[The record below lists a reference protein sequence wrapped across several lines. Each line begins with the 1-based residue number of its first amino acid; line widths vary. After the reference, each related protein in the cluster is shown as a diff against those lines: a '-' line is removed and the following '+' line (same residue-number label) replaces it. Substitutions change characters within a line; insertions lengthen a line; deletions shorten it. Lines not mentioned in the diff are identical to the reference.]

1 MNEVLKRAKI
11 MERTSIQKII
21 RLWLGRRTRQR
32 DEHALRSW
40 LVSNSDADAK
50 REALFD
56 EWQRMDVAGDPAI
69 VREALGRFQD
79 RRDAYEDR
87 LQRRRRLM
95 RVFRVAASV
104 ALFVACGAAVWFG
117 SLYYYHA
124 GDTTLAELIVPE
136 DGLDS
141 VTLSDGTKVFV
152 NGGTALYY
160 PQSFNTRLGT
170 RDVYLLG
177 EANFTVAK
185 DRRHP
190 FIVHAGRLS
199 VQAVGTKFNVRAYPG
214 SDSIVTTMEEG
225 LIKVYDGK
233 MTAMMRPSDQMVYRR
248 GLRKVSMGRL
258 TNTAQ
263 VTSWTQGDLDFN
275 NASLTDIVNAIS
287 RHYNVDIAFDYAVDP
302 NKRFTMSFR
311 HNESLRSVL
320 DVIVLMGNDL
330 HYTISGRLVTFYHG
344 SR

>member
-1 MNEVLKRAKI
+1 

-32 DEHALRSW
+32 DEHALRTW
-40 LVSNSDADAK
+40 LVSDSDADAK

-104 ALFVACGAAVWFG
+104 ALLVVCGAAVWFG

-124 GDTTLAELIVPE
+124 GDTKLVELIVPH

-141 VTLSDGTKVFV
+141 VTLSDGTKVYV

-160 PQSFNTRLGT
+160 PKSFNTRLGT

-248 GLRKVSMGRL
+248 GLRKVSMGRV

>member
-1 MNEVLKRAKI
+1 

-21 RLWLGRRTRQR
+21 RLWLGRQTRQR
-32 DEHALRSW
+32 DEQALKTW
-40 LVSNSDADAK
+40 LVSSKDADEK
-50 REALFD
+50 REACFG
-56 EWQRMDVAGDPAI
+56 EWQQMNVAGDPKAT
-69 VREALGRFQD
+69 REALSRFQE

-95 RVFRVAASV
+95 RVLRVAASV
-104 ALFVACGAAVWFG
+104 ALLVVCGTAIWFG

-124 GDTTLAELIVPE
+124 GDTKLAELIVPE

-141 VTLSDGTKVFV
+141 VTLSDGTRVYV

-160 PQSFNTRLGT
+160 PKSFNKRLGT

-190 FIVHAGRLS
+190 FIVHAGRLN

-233 MTAMMRPSDQMVYRR
+233 MTALMRPSDQMVYRR
-248 GLRKVSMGRL
+248 GLRKVSMGRV
-258 TNTAQ
+258 TNIAQ

-275 NASLTDIVNAIS
+275 NSSLTDIVNAIS

-311 HNESLRSVL
+311 HNEPLRSVL

-330 HYTISGRLVTFYHG
+330 HYTVSGRLVTFYHG

>member
-1 MNEVLKRAKI
+1 

-21 RLWLGRRTRQR
+21 RLWLGRQTRQR
-32 DEHALRSW
+32 DEQALKTW
-40 LVSNSDADAK
+40 LVSSKDADEK
-50 REALFD
+50 REACFG
-56 EWQRMDVAGDPAI
+56 EWQQMNVAGDPKAT
-69 VREALGRFQD
+69 REALSRFQE

-95 RVFRVAASV
+95 RVLRVAASV
-104 ALFVACGAAVWFG
+104 ALLVVCGTAIWFG
-117 SLYYYHA
+117 SLHYYHS
-124 GDTTLAELIVPE
+124 GDTKLAELIVPE

-141 VTLSDGTKVFV
+141 
-152 NGGTALYY
+152 
-160 PQSFNTRLGT
+160 SFNKRLGT

-190 FIVHAGRLS
+190 FIVHAGRLN

-233 MTAMMRPSDQMVYRR
+233 MTALMRPSDQMVYRR
-248 GLRKVSMGRL
+248 GLRKVSMGRV
-258 TNTAQ
+258 TNIAQ

-275 NASLTDIVNAIS
+275 NSSLTDIVNAIS

-311 HNESLRSVL
+311 HNEPLRSVL

-330 HYTISGRLVTFYHG
+330 HYTVSGRLVTFYHG